1 LGFGLIVART
11 LSSYLKSKYQS
22 LPLDGTLNT
31 PPNDPKLI
39 KLLTSLK
46 ANKATGH
53 GDLSPSV
60 LKADQ
65 QGLVRVIGPL
75 FRRIWEECVFPEEW
89 SLSDVS
95 PIHKEG
101 KARDTVDSFRPIY
114 LIPAMCKLLLTSRI
128 THHIETNKLLREE
141 HMGLR
146 RNKGCKETQQLCG
159 NY

>member
-11 LSSYLKSKYQS
+11 LSSYLKTKYQS
-22 LPLDGTLNT
+22 LLDGALNT

-46 ANKATGH
+46 ANKAAGH
-53 GDLSPSV
+53 DDLSPSV
-60 LKADQ
+60 LKADP

-89 SLSDVS
+89 GLSDVS

-101 KARDTVDSFRPIY
+101 KARDIVDPY
-114 LIPAMCKLLLTSRI
+114 LLFFSPF
-128 THHIETNKLLREE
+128 
-141 HMGLR
+141 
-146 RNKGCKETQQLCG
+146 LCMNLAAG
-159 NY
+159 